1 MGDWGSGWYGQI
13 YGDKARQREALNA
26 QEDMMDEQFA
36 QMQSM
41 FPFVN
46 MISDQATNFY
56 GNQWDKI
63 EDYLRHPTPPSNLER
78 QLFEFFGG
86 TVPEK
91 GYYRTGGGKKGGPGA
106 LTNRLLGRYG
116 AGESGPLAGQGQVF
130 LDEATDYLRSLIP
143 YAEDW
148 AETGFKTDIQPIQ
161 DYAMRMFEREMM
173 PTTVERFGPNIT
185 GSGFQHAMGELMG
198 DVSSKLGA
206 MEVGLSEAAADRRM
220 QGLTG
225 PIQNIF
231 TGPMNLATAFAT
243 AAAQAGQNYMNRVD
257 QARPGAALLGS
268 LPMFANVDAMQGS
281 IQGGFPTSGTDWG
294 NVGSAW
300 GQVAGNIGS
309 NVGNI
314 LGQLPWEDWF
324 GGDDFTYQQWDM
336 GGTDLFDYEGDP
348 MEGMDWGGSGGEVSS
363 IGEMGSIYA

>member
-116 AGESGPLAGQGQVF
+116 AGESGPQGCDSPPF
-130 LDEATDYLRSLIP
+130 SDEI
-143 YAEDW
+143 
-148 AETGFKTDIQPIQ
+148 
-161 DYAMRMFEREMM
+161 
-173 PTTVERFGPNIT
+173 
-185 GSGFQHAMGELMG
+185 
-198 DVSSKLGA
+198 
-206 MEVGLSEAAADRRM
+206 LS
-220 QGLTG
+220 
-225 PIQNIF
+225 
-231 TGPMNLATAFAT
+231 
-243 AAAQAGQNYMNRVD
+243 
-257 QARPGAALLGS
+257 
-268 LPMFANVDAMQGS
+268 
-281 IQGGFPTSGTDWG
+281 
-294 NVGSAW
+294 
-300 GQVAGNIGS
+300 
-309 NVGNI
+309 
-314 LGQLPWEDWF
+314 
-324 GGDDFTYQQWDM
+324 
-336 GGTDLFDYEGDP
+336 
-348 MEGMDWGGSGGEVSS
+348 
-363 IGEMGSIYA
+363 